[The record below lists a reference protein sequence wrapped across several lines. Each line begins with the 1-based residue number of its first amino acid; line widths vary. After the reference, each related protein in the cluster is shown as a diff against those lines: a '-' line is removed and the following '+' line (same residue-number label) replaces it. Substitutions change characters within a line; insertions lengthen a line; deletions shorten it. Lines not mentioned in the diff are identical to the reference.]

1 MMELYWTP
9 EAIQDRSDIYDY
21 IEVDNPTAALALD
34 ELFSEKASRLV
45 DHPRSGRAGRVP
57 GTLEL
62 VAHRHY
68 MLVYEVVGDLVQ
80 VLNVVHTARQ
90 WPSGAER

>member
-1 MMELYWTP
+1 MELYWTL
-9 EAIQDRSDIYDY
+9 EAIQDRSDIYEY
-21 IEVDNPTAALALD
+21 IETDNPAAALALD

-45 DHPRSGRAGRVP
+45 DQPLSGRTGRVP

-62 VAHRHY
+62 VVHQHY

-90 WPSGAER
+90 WPGEED

>member
-1 MMELYWTP
+1 MELYWTP
-9 EAIQDRSDIYDY
+9 EAIQDRSVIYDY
-21 IEVDNPTAALALD
+21 IETDNPTAALALD

-45 DHPRSGRAGRVP
+45 DQPLSGRTGRVP

-68 MLVYEVVGDLVQ
+68 MLVYEVVGNLVQ
-80 VLNVVHTARQ
+80 VLNVVHTSRQ
-90 WPSGAER
+90 WPSETDR